1 MRSFTRFHLGVC
13 VLLCSVFSASNPI
26 WAQTAT
32 IAVEINANAPFCAA
46 AQDLQLEAVGST
58 AHFWQWSGP
67 NGFSS
72 NLRTPVIIEPQAN
85 ATGLY
90 TVVASDSA
98 GNSATAT
105 KWIDIYPSPN
115 AQVAANLFLCPS
127 QSGAFQASGGVQYQ
141 WWPQQ
146 GLSNAAIANPV
157 AAPANTT
164 TYSVTVSGANG
175 CTAAASAVAFV
186 YGAEAMTC
194 NDLVNVSLDADGIVP
209 LTGDLVL
216 EGDHEPAGF
225 YSVEVFGNQGQPLGG
240 SLTCAMLN
248 QTLLY
253 KATDQC
259 SGQYCTGMVKIEDKL
274 APTVTCANLVLP
286 CVVTNLN
293 PDFLS
298 GLFSPPLANL
308 YPVASDNCG
317 PVTLSFKDN
326 FLNLPCAA
334 AANGDDLTS
343 AVIFRTWTATDPS
356 NNKKSCQ
363 QNITLVRPTLENLG
377 MPDPLVTLSCSNPQT
392 SPAITGTPYIS
403 FLGQRFPVFPEVG
416 NCEFTI
422 NYQDHLL
429 PICAGEYKIQRTW
442 VALDDCLPSGPSNPR
457 FFTQIIKIEDNSG
470 PEIACPADLTV
481 TTDPFNCCATVDLP
495 DFIVSDN
502 CSAVEQVSAMLQ
514 TFDPQSGSPLNMY
527 QLNGALAD
535 FPGNNYWHPDTLA
548 VFGFSPCLPIGVH
561 RVSFTASDRC
571 GRTSSCSMQLTVDDH
586 IPPQPVCTQVT
597 KVAIGAEGMTLVP
610 AAAFDQGSTDNCQQV
625 RFKARRM
632 ITACQS
638 SKYYYD
644 AVKFCCEDIGDTVMV
659 ELRVYD
665 VAMPPDSIYLDTE
678 LENSNACMIQ
688 VIVEDKLKPVC
699 IAPANVTVNCEAF
712 DPGLSTY
719 GTPQV
724 ADNCCLDTVTVT
736 LNNSQ
741 FDTVCNRGALTRTF
755 HVSDCYGNTTTC
767 SQRVVVEYRQE
778 YYLRFPD
785 DRNISV
791 CDGSGNYGEPTFFGE
806 NCELLGFSYKDQ
818 LFTVV
823 PDACYTLERTWKV
836 INWCTYDPSKPC
848 IFVPNPTPSPQALNP
863 SNLRAPVI
871 SGPNATGIWAPTV
884 INLLPGEPQI
894 NFSQFWQQDANCYEY
909 TQIIKIID
917 TQAPVIS
924 NCPAEPVKLCDLSN
938 NDAQLWNSMDWWDNI
953 HLLHDL
959 CEGPADLS
967 ITARDLCS
975 DTILRFHYLLFLDTD
990 NNGIME
996 TVVNSDNP
1004 PPPGI
1009 VQFNNYLAPGFAGG
1023 TPKQFDHRNV
1033 ADAQRYRF
1041 GLQTT
1046 ISGNTVTAD
1055 LRWYSGAN
1063 PVVPQLPVGTH
1074 KIKWLVED
1082 GCGNA
1087 KICEYVFT
1095 VEDCKKPT
1103 VVCTNGLSVNIMPGG
1118 MITLWAS
1125 DFLQYTTDNC
1135 TPDNQLLLAI
1145 EKSVESADEFPVD
1158 MMSGVVQTSV
1168 TFDCSNLSEQQLVRL
1183 WSRDKAGN
1191 ADYCETYVLVQD
1203 QNSVCPD
1210 SAKHI
1215 LRGHLKTEDNRGVD
1229 QVKVLFNPDTALP
1242 FAYDESDMDGF
1253 YQFKPPTLLVGSTVT
1268 LLPFKDDNHIN
1279 GVSTFDLVLL
1289 SKHILG
1295 IEPLQSPYKMIAADA
1310 NKSGSITTFDIVEL
1324 RKLILGIYTELPGNT
1339 SWRFVDKK
1347 FSFPQPSNPFA
1358 SVFPEKIETPAVL
1371 GLSDSLDFVAI
1382 KIGDLNGN
1390 VVPNNLLEVEER
1402 FAGNTTLQWNANS
1415 ANVLVGD
1422 EITLH
1427 FQSNEAW
1434 LGAQFSL
1441 DFSGL
1446 TLLEVSGMP
1455 SDYYVARGTQLSC
1468 SWTAAQGQS
1477 ETLRFD
1483 MRFRAQRSGALSEL
1497 LQFKN
1502 GSLQPEAYL
1511 AQGRLALHLA
1521 TGKADKALATQMP
1534 FTVYQNQPNPV
1545 ADQTVIG
1552 FYLPEAGSVTLTVFD
1567 ESGRCLLRRDQSFG
1581 VGLQQFTLD
1590 VARHLP
1596 AQNGLY
1602 YYRIESSSGTET
1614 RKFQVVQPSR

>member
-1 MRSFTRFHLGVC
+1 M
-13 VLLCSVFSASNPI
+13 
-26 WAQTAT
+26 
-32 IAVEINANAPFCAA
+32 
-46 AQDLQLEAVGST
+46 EAVGT

-72 NLRTPVIIEPQAN
+72 SLRSPSIIKPQAN

-98 GNSATAT
+98 GNSATSAL
-105 KWIDIYPSPN
+105 WIDIYPVPN

-127 QSGAFQASGGVQYQ
+127 QSAAFQASGGVQYQ

-146 GLSNAAIANPV
+146 GLSNAAIANPI
-157 AAPANTT
+157 ATPAQTT
-164 TYSVTVSGANG
+164 TYSVTVSAMNG

-186 YGAEAMTC
+186 HEAEAMTC

-225 YSVEVFGNQGQPLGG
+225 YTVEVFGNQGQPLGG

-259 SGQYCTGMVKIEDKL
+259 TGQYCTGMVKIEDKL

-286 CVVTNLN
+286 CVITNLH
-293 PDFLS
+293 PDYLNE
-298 GLFSPPLANL
+298 LFFPPLANI

-334 AANGDDLTS
+334 PANGDDFTS

-363 QNITLVRPTLENLG
+363 QNITLVRPTLANLG
-377 MPDPLVTLSCSNPQT
+377 MPDPLVTVSCEAPQT
-392 SPAITGTPYIS
+392 SPAFTGTP
-403 FLGQRFPVFPEVG
+403 FVTFNGQRFPLFPGVG

-457 FFTQIIKIEDNSG
+457 FFTQIIKVEDISG
-470 PEIACPADLTV
+470 PEMACPADLTV

-502 CSAVEQVSAMLQ
+502 CSSVEQVSAMLQ
-514 TFDPQSGSPLNMY
+514 TFDPQSGAPLNMY

-535 FPGNNYWHPDTLA
+535 FPGNNHWNPDTLA

-571 GRTSSCSMQLTVDDH
+571 GKTSTCSMQLTVDDH
-586 IPPQPVCTQVT
+586 IPPQPVCTELT
-597 KVAIGAEGMTLVP
+597 KVSIGAEGMSLVP
-610 AAAFDQGSTDNCQQV
+610 ATAFDQGSTDNCQQV

-632 ITACQS
+632 VTACQS
-638 SKYYYD
+638 SKFYYD
-644 AVKFCCEDIGDTVMV
+644 AVKFCCEDIGDTIMV

-665 VAMPPDSIYLDTE
+665 VAVPADSIYLDTE
-678 LENSNACMIQ
+678 LENSNACMIR

-699 IAPANVTVNCEAF
+699 IAPANITVNCEAF

-719 GTPQV
+719 GAPQV
-724 ADNCCLDTVTVT
+724 ADNCCIDTVTVA

-755 HVSDCYGNTTTC
+755 RVSDCYGNTTTC

-806 NCELLGFSYKDQ
+806 NCELLGYSYKDQ

-871 SGPNATGIWAPTV
+871 SAPGATGIWAPTV

-917 TQAPVIS
+917 TQAPLIS
-924 NCPAEPVKLCDLSN
+924 NCPSEPVKLCDLSN
-938 NDAQLWNSMDWWDNI
+938 NDAQLWNSADWWDNM

-990 NNGIME
+990 NNGSLESAI
-996 TVVNSDNP
+996 NSDNP
-1004 PPPGI
+1004 PPPGMI
-1009 VQFNNYLAPGFAGG
+1009 YFNNALLPGFNGG
-1023 TPKQFDHRNV
+1023 TLRQFDHRNV

-1041 GLQTT
+1041 GVQTE
-1046 ISGNTVTAD
+1046 ISGNSVIAT

-1063 PVVPQLPVGTH
+1063 PSVPQLPVGRH

-1087 KICEYVFT
+1087 KICEYFFN

-1135 TPDNQLLLAI
+1135 TPANQLLVAI
-1145 EKSVESADEFPVD
+1145 EKSTESADEFPVD
-1158 MMSGVVQTSV
+1158 MMSGVPQTSV
-1168 TFDCSNLSEQQLVRL
+1168 TFDCSNLSDPQLVRL
-1183 WSRDKAGN
+1183 WSKDKAGN
-1191 ADYCETYVLVQD
+1191 ADYCETYVLIQD
-1203 QNSVCPD
+1203 QNEVCPD
-1210 SAKHI
+1210 SAKYI
-1215 LRGHLKTEDNRGVD
+1215 LRGHLKTEDNRPVEEAH
-1229 QVKVLFNPDTALP
+1229 VLFNIDMFPSMS
-1242 FAYDESDMDGF
+1242 SDLTDVDGR
-1253 YQFKPPTLLVGSTVT
+1253 YEFKPPVLGPQSVLH
-1268 LLPFKDDNHIN
+1268 LQPFKDDNHIN

-1310 NKSGSITTFDIVEL
+1310 NRSGSITTLDIVEL
-1324 RKLILGIYTELPGNT
+1324 RKLILGIYNELPDNT

-1358 SVFPEKIETPAVL
+1358 EVFPEKIETPAVL
-1371 GLSDSLDFVAI
+1371 GLTDSLDFVAI

-1390 VVPNNLLEVEER
+1390 VVPNNLLAAEER
-1402 FAGNTTLQWNANS
+1402 FAGNTTLQWESDRADVRS
-1415 ANVLVGD
+1415 GD
-1422 EITLH
+1422 EFTVH
-1427 FQSNEAW
+1427 FQSSAAW

-1446 TLLEVSGMP
+1446 TLLDVHKLP
-1455 SDYYVARGTQLSC
+1455 SEFYVAGNGKLNC
-1468 SWTAAQGQS
+1468 SWTAAQAQS
-1477 ETLRFD
+1477 TQLRFAL
-1483 MRFRAQRSGALSEL
+1483 RFRAERSGALDKL
-1497 LQFKN
+1497 FQFKN
-1502 GSLQPEAYL
+1502 EGLTAEAYYE
-1511 AQGRLALHLA
+1511 QGRLALQLA
-1521 TGKADKALATQMP
+1521 HGKSDKTLSAQMP

-1552 FYLPEAGSVTLTVFD
+1552 FYLPEAGNVTLTVFD
-1567 ESGRCLLRRDQSFG
+1567 ESGRRLLRRSQSFG

-1590 VARHLP
+1590 AGRHLSGRS
-1596 AQNGLY
+1596 GLF
-1602 YYRIESSSGTET
+1602 YYRIESNAGTET
-1614 RKFQVVQPSR
+1614 RKFQVVQSLR